1 MKKIFSLFFILLI
14 SFTIIQNVSS
24 LSVVV
29 YVPEK
34 YTDVNAGDRFYF
46 QIEVKYPENPRRKDL
61 RLEYEIKDLDGNLV
75 SQSKALKAVETQASF
90 IDFLVIPESVKSG
103 LYTINI
109 KIEDYEGLSEEVSAS
124 FNVVGKQTDQM
135 KLYLFILV
143 GVVIFLGILVVI
155 QLFHGGKKR

>member
-1 MKKIFSLFFILLI
+1 
-14 SFTIIQNVSS
+14 
-24 LSVVV
+24 
-29 YVPEK
+29 
-34 YTDVNAGDRFYF
+34 
-46 QIEVKYPENPRRKDL
+46 
-61 RLEYEIKDLDGNLV
+61 LDGNLV